1 MEPIQAFLLNPNTV
15 YLILV
20 FGLLLTIMALISPG
34 TTILELMAFFTLL
47 LAGYGIYN
55 LSINTWAL
63 AILLVGVILFVLA
76 VRKLKH
82 PAYLV
87 LSIIFLIIG
96 SVYIFPGENWWQPG
110 VNPFLAT
117 VVSLLVGGYVWV
129 IATKA
134 MEVAVTPP
142 AHDINALVGL
152 TGEAKTDIHK
162 EGSVQVAGEL
172 WSAQSKELIQ
182 QGSMIRVIGREG
194 FILQVEQ
201 SNPNQD

>member
-1 MEPIQAFLLNPNTV
+1 MEPVQAFLLNPNIV

-20 FGLLLTIMALISPG
+20 FGILLTIMALISPG
-34 TTILELMAFFTLL
+34 TAVLEVLAFFTLL

-55 LSINTWAL
+55 LSVNAWAL
-63 AILLVGVILFVLA
+63 VVLLAGVILFAIA
-76 VRKLKH
+76 VRKFRH
-82 PAYLV
+82 PVYLV
-87 LSIIFLIIG
+87 ISILLLILG
-96 SVYIFPGENWWQPG
+96 SVYIFPGETWWQPG
-110 VNPFLAT
+110 VNPILAT

-134 MEVAVTPP
+134 IEVAVTPP

-172 WSAQSKELIQ
+172 WSAQSKDPII
-182 QGSMIRVIGREG
+182 QGSTVRVVGREG
-194 FILQVEQ
+194 FILQVEI

>member
-1 MEPIQAFLLNPNTV
+1 MEPIQAILLNPNTV

-20 FGLLLTIMALISPG
+20 FGVVLTIMALISPG

-55 LSINTWAL
+55 LSINLWAL
-63 AILLVGVILFVLA
+63 VILLVGVILFFLA
-76 VRKLKH
+76 VRKFRQ
-82 PAYLV
+82 PVYLV
-87 LSIIFLIIG
+87 LSIIALIIG
-96 SVYIFPGENWWQPG
+96 SVYIFPGETWWQPG

-117 VVSLLVGGYVWV
+117 VVSLLVSGYVWV

-134 MEVAVTPP
+134 MEVAITPP
-142 AHDINALVGL
+142 AHDMNALIGL

-172 WSAQSKELIQ
+172 WSAQSTEPIS
-182 QGSMIRVIGREG
+182 QGSTVRVVGREG
-194 FILQVEQ
+194 FILHVES
-201 SNPNQD
+201 SNSNQN